1 MEWLRIFGV
10 RFRGLFLKQKLD
22 GELDAELRTH
32 LDMLVEENVRKGLT
46 LEEARYA
53 AHREFGGLEQAKE
66 LYRDRRS
73 IRILDAL
80 LQDLRF
86 ALRGLRNRPGF
97 AMVAILT
104 LALGIGSTTAVF
116 SVVDRILFRSLP
128 YPHDDRLVSFGDRAP
143 FEANEFVLG
152 PDYVDWKR
160 IGTPFESV
168 TSFVPGGADC
178 DLTEQ
183 NPVRLKCALV
193 ESTFLPTFEIQP
205 FLGRNFTSD
214 EDRPHAPRV
223 ALISYGLWRSRFASD
238 RNLPGR
244 TISLDGKPTVIVGVL
259 PPQFEMPNL
268 GHDDI
273 LVPAALDGSTDRGP
287 HARQIILRAFARLK
301 PGNAIEQAAAAME
314 PLFQQSLNYVPPQFR
329 HEVSF
334 RVRSLRDRQI
344 QDARVASW
352 VLLGAV
358 LAVLLVACTNVA
370 NLLLARATS
379 RMRELAVRTAIGA
392 TRGRLILQAL
402 TESMLLGVMGG
413 LAGCWFAQVLLRLF
427 VSIAPEGVP
436 RLEQASIDIRVLLF
450 ALGVSLGSG
459 IFFGI
464 ASAFCRPAP
473 QLLVGKDIHRTSR
486 GLVRQMLVTV
496 QIAVSLVLLAGAG
509 LLLRS
514 LWKLE
519 TVALGMDTKR
529 VVTAGI
535 DLAEYRYPDS
545 AKQLAF
551 FDQVEARLKQ
561 MPGAA
566 ALALSDTLPPSG
578 GSQATFLSSI
588 EIPGHTKFSAGTGGM
603 ISYRYV
609 TPGYFPALGIPVAS
623 GRGFREQDRSPA
635 ERPVILSEALA
646 KKLFP
651 NGEDP
656 LGKSFRFGLQNEWR
670 TIVGIA
676 GDVKN
681 NGLAAPPDP
690 EFYVPWKNEPAGY
703 FRSAHFVV
711 ESAINPDVVA
721 KWIRSEAAAID
732 PTVPVKIESMKTRV
746 GKLAERPRF
755 TAVLLSLFAGI
766 GVLLAGIGIYGVAGY
781 LVAEQTRE
789 IGIRI
794 ALGATPRSIL
804 NMVLSN
810 MLRWTATGA
819 ALGLLGAWFC
829 SRLLESLLFEVRA
842 HDPFLLGAALLV
854 LIAVAFLA
862 AWVPAQKAMGVDPMI
877 ALRYE

>member
-1 MEWLRIFGV
+1 MEWLRIFGA
-10 RFRGLFLKQKLD
+10 RLRGLFRKQHLD
-22 GELDAELRTH
+22 RDLETELRAH
-32 LDMLVEENVRKGLT
+32 LEMLTEESVRLGMRPA
-46 LEEARYA
+46 EARYA
-53 AHREFGGLEQAKE
+53 ARREFGGLEQAKE
-66 LYRDRRS
+66 SYREQHS
-73 IRILDAL
+73 IQLIDSL

-97 AMVAILT
+97 ALVAILT

-128 YPHDDRLVSFGDRAP
+128 YPHDDRLVSFGDKAP

-152 PDYVDWKR
+152 PDYVDWKKAQ
-160 IGTPFESV
+160 TPFESV

-193 ESTFLPTFEIQP
+193 ESTFLPTFGIQP
-205 FLGRNFTSD
+205 LLGRNFTSD
-214 EDRPHAPRV
+214 EDCPNAARV

-238 RNLPGR
+238 RSLPGR
-244 TISLDGKPTVIVGVL
+244 AISLDGRPTLVVGVL
-259 PPQFEMPNL
+259 PEQFEMPNL

-287 HARQIILRAFARLK
+287 NARQVILRVFARLK
-301 PGNAIEQAAAAME
+301 PGVSIKQAAGAME

-344 QDARVASW
+344 QDTRVASW

-379 RMRELAVRTAIGA
+379 RMRELAVRTALGA
-392 TRGRLILQAL
+392 TRGRLARQSL
-402 TESMLLGVMGG
+402 TESLLLGVLGG
-413 LAGCWFAQVLLRLF
+413 LAGCWIAQLLLRLF
-427 VSIAPEGVP
+427 VSIAPEGIP
-436 RLEQASIDIRVLLF
+436 RLEQATIDVRVLLF
-450 ALGVSLGSG
+450 ALGVSLLSG
-459 IFFGI
+459 ILFGL
-464 ASAFCRPAP
+464 APALRRPAP
-473 QLLVGKDIHRTSR
+473 ELLTGKENRGTSR
-486 GLVRQMLVTV
+486 GMLRQALVTV
-496 QIAVSLVLLAGAG
+496 QIAVSLILLAGAG

-519 TVALGMDTKR
+519 TVALGMDTKS
-529 VVTAGI
+529 VITAGI

-551 FDQVEARLKQ
+551 FNQLEARLKQ
-561 MPGAA
+561 MPGVTS
-566 ALALSDTLPPSG
+566 LALSDTLPPSG

-603 ISYRYV
+603 IGYRFV
-609 TPGYFPALGIPVAS
+609 TPGYYPALGIPILH
-623 GRGFREQDRSPA
+623 GRGFRGEDRSSA
-635 ERPVILSEALA
+635 ESPVILSESLA
-646 KKLFP
+646 RTLFS

-656 LGKSFRFGLQNEWR
+656 LGKSFRFGSQNEWR
-670 TIVGIA
+670 TIVGVA

-681 NGLAAPPDP
+681 NGLAAPADP
-690 EFYVPWKNEPAGY
+690 EFYIPWRNEPSGY
-703 FRSAHFVV
+703 FRSAHVIV
-711 ESAINPDVVA
+711 QSAINPQA
-721 KWIRSEAAAID
+721 IAHWIRSETAAVD
-732 PTVPVKIESMKTRV
+732 PTVPLTIEAMRTRV
-746 GKLAERPRF
+746 GKLAQRPRF
-755 TAVLLSLFAGI
+755 TAVLLSLFAGM
-766 GVLLAGIGIYGVAGY
+766 GVLLAGIGIYGVVGF
-781 LVAEQTRE
+781 LVTQQTRE

-794 ALGATPRSIL
+794 ALGATPRGVLSLI
-804 NMVLSN
+804 LSN
-810 MLRWTATGA
+810 MLRWTVAGA

-829 SRLLESLLFEVRA
+829 ARLFESLLFEVRA
-842 HDPFLLGAALLV
+842 HDPFLLVLALFVLLAA
-854 LIAVAFLA
+854 AFLA
-862 AWVPAQKAMGVDPMI
+862 AWVPARRAMRVDPVV